1 MADVVLVDICG
12 EGDINQCEPLF
23 REYGEWSREKLA
35 QECGFNLIEEDL
47 ETAHTLFRA
56 EWPKLLGSRGRLYL
70 ANNVEEVQGIRA
82 GFSKWGS
89 VLKPIQIDDRIH
101 AFKKRAYLVRSNRRS
116 QKDMMFTVVI
126 LFDGI
131 HRSVSG
137 SFNQV
142 RR

>member
-70 ANNVEEVQGIRA
+70 ATVDGEAA
-82 GFSKWGS
+82 GVGA
-89 VLKPIQIDDRIH
+89 LKPVSSDTSEL
-101 AFKKRAYLVRSNRRS
+101 KRMFVRPAYRG
-116 QKDMMFTVVI
+116 M
-126 LFDGI
+126 
-131 HRSVSG
+131 
-137 SFNQV
+137 
-142 RR
+142 